1 MGFKSGLFPGQSIV
15 LIFFFFKN
23 SLTILDLWHGA
34 MCNCSFSCNICR
46 YLAPFMVVPFGRKK
60 SPAVPFDDIAPH
72 IITLGGCFI
81 VATVYRTSK
90 RVPTALRTFCLRV
103 PNCWIVDSSEKRT
116 FTHCFSLQSAD
127 LFANITLLAFIASV
141 SLGFSTGLWDLRPNS
156 FTKRLPIVVQW
167 TSVPFKSSADRIFLQ
182 ELVGERTATLWI
194 KWSSRGVVFRGRPL
208 LFVSTYE
215 PQILNFT
222 IAWCTAVLLH
232 STFSLIKHSDCPSL
246 CKITIWAR
254 FTSLR
259 EAFLY
264 QFLGLKNQSKKWE
277 IHHNF
282 WPEMNWLLLFH

>member
-1 MGFKSGLFPGQSIV
+1 MVS
-15 LIFFFFKN
+15 
-23 SLTILDLWHGA
+23 
-34 MCNCSFSCNICR
+34 CNCSFSCNISR

-60 SPAVPFDDIAPH
+60 SPAVPFDDIAPQYH
-72 IITLGGCFI
+72 NTGWMFHSCNCIPIFETCTNRSTNLLFTCAKLLDCWFI
-81 VATVYRTSK
+81 R
-90 RVPTALRTFCLRV
+90 
-103 PNCWIVDSSEKRT
+103 EKNLYPLL
-116 FTHCFSLQSAD
+116 FTPISRFICKYHSL
-127 LFANITLLAFIASV
+127 TFIASV
-141 SLGFSTGLWDLRPNS
+141 SLVFFTGLWDLRPNS
-156 FTKRLPIVVQW
+156 FTKRLPIVVRW

-182 ELVGERTATLWI
+182 ELVGERTATLWL

-259 EAFLY
+259 EAFFY
-264 QFLGLKNQSKKWE
+264 PFLGLKNQSKKSE
-277 IHHNF
+277 IHQIF